1 MNILFLSYGQFEYD
15 GRQRELIKICKQLG
29 KTYYLTR
36 TKPGFTPAEPEHICF
51 QDQSRGAYLRFIR
64 RAQRLY
70 EELGPIDL
78 VFVDNRKATV
88 PALRIKKKHPAV
100 RIVQDARELY
110 LRSEM
115 TTFSS
120 RMGCYFE
127 EKMYKKADVVIA
139 ANEYRAKRMQQ
150 EYHLPERPL
159 VYENLRKLTYS
170 PQADQAALAA
180 RFGELL
186 SGNEFR
192 IVSTSGCSV
201 QRTND
206 KLVEALSRVQHP
218 CRLFLVG
225 GSAPQDQETIKKIAA
240 QRGLSGVHILGQM
253 GQDELK
259 YLIDHSH
266 IGIVNYG
273 QYDTN
278 NIYCAS
284 GKLYEFLYEGKPV
297 VTTSNPPLADLCAK
311 LGVGEA
317 SDDYAQA
324 LNRVMDDYEGYCS
337 RVQQAVQNMSIE
349 ENNDLLA
356 SALRKKLGLK
366 EEETEK

>member
-1 MNILFLSYGQFEYD
+1 MNILFLSYGRFEYD

-29 KTYYLTR
+29 KTHY
-36 TKPGFTPAEPEHICF
+36 FTCTEPDFVPSEPEHICF
-51 QDQSRGAYLRFIR
+51 RDTSRTAYFAFIR
-64 RAQRLY
+64 RAVRLF
-70 EELGPIDL
+70 EELGNIDV
-78 VFVDNRKATV
+78 VFADNRKATV
-88 PALRIKKKHPAV
+88 PALRIKKKHPDV
-100 RIVQDARELY
+100 RIIQDARELY

-115 TTFSS
+115 TTFSG
-120 RMGCYFE
+120 RMGCFFE
-127 EKMYKKADVVIA
+127 ERLYKKADIIVA
-139 ANEYRAKRMQQ
+139 ANEYRAKRMQV
-150 EYHLPERPL
+150 EYHLAEKPL
-159 VYENLRKLTYS
+159 VYENLRRLAYS
-170 PQADQAALAA
+170 PQADMKKLSV

-186 SGNEFR
+186 SGEEYK
-192 IVSTSGCSV
+192 IISTSGCSV

-206 KLVEALSRVQHP
+206 KLVETLPRLQYP
-218 CRLFLVG
+218 YKLFLVG
-225 GSAPQDQETIKKIAA
+225 DSAPQDREAIDKIVAEN
-240 QRGLSGVHILGQM
+240 GISGVYILGRL

-297 VTTSNPPLADLCAK
+297 VTTTNPPLADICAQ

-337 RVQQAVQNMSIE
+337 RVQQAVKNMSIE
-349 ENNDLLA
+349 ENNDLLVT
-356 SALRKKLGLK
+356 ALRQRLALK
-366 EEETEK
+366 EETK